1 MNHLIDKNET
11 KIWRH
16 KEKKNK
22 EESKGKIMKC
32 KLIKK

>member
-1 MNHLIDKNET
+1 MKRKFEDT
-11 KIWRH
+11 K
-16 KEKKNK
+16 KKKNK